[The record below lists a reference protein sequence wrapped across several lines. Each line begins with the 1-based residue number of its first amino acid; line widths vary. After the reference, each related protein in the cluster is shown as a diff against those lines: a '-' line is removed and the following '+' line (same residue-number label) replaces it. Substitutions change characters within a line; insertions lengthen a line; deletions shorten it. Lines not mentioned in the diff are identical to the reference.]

1 MIHSS
6 ATAARQGTALF
17 CRKIGHA
24 LTSWHLAGSL
34 PPVAVFAPYALAAT
48 LKMTGALA

>member
-1 MIHSS
+1 MIPSS

-17 CRKIGHA
+17 CRKIRDA
-24 LTSWHLAGSL
+24 LTSWHLASLL
-34 PPVAVFAPYALAAT
+34 PPVGALAPYALAAA